1 MAIQIN
7 KNNIDIFP
15 AVLRLAPQGTILN
28 IGDLLP
34 RGDAPQG
41 TRRLDRCRAVIINEV
56 LMVAVDSPSGP
67 EIVFREKLIEQQT
80 NSVEKYTQVRTETD
94 KVIVISKDE
103 NCGCGS
109 RLRGWNPYRS
119 VFSTE
124 GEKND

>member
-15 AVLRLAPQGTILN
+15 AVLRIAPPQTLSDIS
-28 IGDLLP
+28 DLLP
-34 RGDAPQG
+34 RGDAPKG
-41 TRRLDRCRAVIINEV
+41 TRRLDRCRAVIINQTLV
-56 LMVAVDSPSGP
+56 VAVDSPTGP

-80 NSVEKYTQVRTETD
+80 NSVERYTQVRTESD

-119 VFSTE
+119 VFAE
-124 GEKND
+124 G